1 MLEYQSSKRNQQT
14 IFRRHNNDRNQW
26 RNVFK
31 RVHRKSIETL
41 SSTPRWFL
49 RKGDIGDDE
58 MSFIQNYGVQD
69 PVIDDSEETI
79 FTEKE
84 ILEDQI
90 EKHLEEEENELKEIR
105 ETYSKL
111 EGGIR

>member
-1 MLEYQSSKRNQQT
+1 
-14 IFRRHNNDRNQW
+14 
-26 RNVFK
+26 
-31 RVHRKSIETL
+31 
-41 SSTPRWFL
+41 
-49 RKGDIGDDE
+49 
-58 MSFIQNYGVQD
+58 MSFIQNYGVRD
-69 PVIDDSEETI
+69 PIVNDSEETI
-79 FTEKE
+79 FTKDE